1 MYIFSS
7 NIESDDLVQSKTDNI
22 ESRKSKNTSHV
33 DVHFQVNINRKVVM
47 RKLNVV
53 TICLYF
59 LEKQDST
66 CNFTCKV
73 YYAKE
78 FDNLRCNLLEAP
90 NATLDSRNPK
100 AKCKIPTDTR
110 ALEEETNQIR
120 KMFTRSLCQSVVWEA
135 RGGKSGSKF
144 SKTIDDRFVLK
155 EMSNKDISIFE
166 DFAPNYFEYLSQCLV
181 KEQPTLLAKIF
192 GVFKVT
198 IRKKE

>member
-1 MYIFSS
+1 M
-7 NIESDDLVQSKTDNI
+7 
-22 ESRKSKNTSHV
+22 
-33 DVHFQVNINRKVVM
+33 
-47 RKLNVV
+47 
-53 TICLYF
+53 
-59 LEKQDST
+59 
-66 CNFTCKV
+66 
-73 YYAKE
+73 
-78 FDNLRCNLLEAP
+78 P
-90 NATLDSRNPK
+90 NATLDSKNPK

-110 ALEEETNQIR
+110 ALEDEANQIR
-120 KMFTRSLCQSVVWEA
+120 KMFARSLCQSVVWEA